1 LLSLQDTAA
10 GGAVAD
16 QDSSS
21 LAVIAL
27 ATGTKCVGPSKVSAD
42 GTVVQDSHAEVLVRR
57 CLLRLLSSHLR
68 HAVNQSNCKSSCMR
82 CSSSLLEQSSAGA
95 GRYKLKDSLRLHL
108 YISDPPCG
116 DASIYPCKE
125 ACSSEQQLRPH
136 CPATEGVQSCPT
148 STEASPQHDVKRR
161 RLADERVQAAVC
173 HTAADDADTE
183 HAATAAT
190 VAVLKFTGA
199 KALDLAHE
207 SVQQLGQLRLKSG
220 RRDLRAED
228 RTQRYNL
235 TNNNRW
241 LVAVAMCSTQRVLI
255 AVLVINSFHS

>member
-1 LLSLQDTAA
+1 
-10 GGAVAD
+10 
-16 QDSSS
+16 
-21 LAVIAL
+21 
-27 ATGTKCVGPSKVSAD
+27 VSAD

-82 CSSSLLEQSSAGA
+82 CCSLLLEQSSS

-125 ACSSEQQLRPH
+125 ACSSGQQLI
-136 CPATEGVQSCPT
+136 AEGVHITTP
-148 STEASPQHDVKRR
+148 STETQLQQDVKRR
-161 RLADERVQAAVC
+161 RLADDNSRAAVVNTSAGDVDTEPRQAATPV
-173 HTAADDADTE
+173 
-183 HAATAAT
+183 AATA
-190 VAVLKFTGA
+190 AVLKFTGA

-228 RTQRYNL
+228 RTQRY
-235 TNNNRW
+235 
-241 LVAVAMCSTQRVLI
+241 A
-255 AVLVINSFHS
+255 F

>member
-1 LLSLQDTAA
+1 
-10 GGAVAD
+10 
-16 QDSSS
+16 
-21 LAVIAL
+21 
-27 ATGTKCVGPSKVSAD
+27 VSAD

-82 CSSSLLEQSSAGA
+82 CCSLLLEQSSS

-125 ACSSEQQLRPH
+125 ACSSGQQLI
-136 CPATEGVQSCPT
+136 AEGVHITTP
-148 STEASPQHDVKRR
+148 STETQLQHDVKRR
-161 RLADERVQAAVC
+161 RLADDSLHAA
-173 HTAADDADTE
+173 AADAPAGDTDSE
-183 HAATAAT
+183 PQQAVAAAT
-190 VAVLKFTGA
+190 VPVLKFTGA

-228 RTQRYNL
+228 RTQRYAFRSYSRIVL
-235 TNNNRW
+235 LRSKRW
-241 LVAVAMCSTQRVLI
+241 
-255 AVLVINSFHS
+255 